1 MEREAWSVKREANL
15 VKREVWR
22 VKREANLVER
32 EASSLYFVLCTL
44 YLM

>member
-15 VKREVWR
+15 VESEAWR
-22 VKREANLVER
+22 VESEANLVER
-32 EASSLYFVLCTL
+32 EESPLYFVLCTL